1 MIFIEALVASL
12 KLPTKKAM
20 FKLNR
25 IGMDVVVIYLF
36 ILLFITSIPALID
49 QLAVTED
56 LIGRLPVILKF
67 IYFFMFY
74 YLPLT
79 VAVFIF
85 ISIVAYIG
93 VLLSKMM
100 KRKLRYQILW
110 KLIGFT
116 ATLPFL
122 IYMIVAFFYPISDR
136 YLFFIIIYS
145 IVMLVIMI
153 SKFPK
158 RKGSRRRTK
167 Q

>member
-36 ILLFITSIPALID
+36 ILLFLASIPALID
-49 QLAVTED
+49 RLGVTEG
-56 LIGRLPVILKF
+56 LTGRLPVILKF

-85 ISIVAYIG
+85 ISLLAYIG

-100 KRKLRYQILW
+100 RRKLRYQILW

-122 IYMIVAFFYPISDR
+122 IYTVVAIFYQISDR

-145 IVMLVIMI
+145 LIMLIIMI
-153 SKFPK
+153 SKYPK
-158 RKGSRRRTK
+158 RKVRKKKNR
-167 Q
+167 